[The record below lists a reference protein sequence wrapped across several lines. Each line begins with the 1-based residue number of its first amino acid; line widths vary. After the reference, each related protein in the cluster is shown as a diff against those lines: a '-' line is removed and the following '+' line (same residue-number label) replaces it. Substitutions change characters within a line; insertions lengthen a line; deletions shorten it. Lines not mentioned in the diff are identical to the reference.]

1 MVQVVDKFVEGDA
14 EGDAEE
20 EGERRQG
27 VRLAALVARVLDCL
41 LRLSSGIVCSS
52 VGVWECSAPTLSEE
66 EELAWHAT
74 PICWLLPLPLESSTR
89 GEGEGPTRLGMLAS

>member
-1 MVQVVDKFVEGDA
+1 MVQVVDKFVQGDA

-41 LRLSSGIVCSS
+41 LRLSSGMVQQCGS
-52 VGVWECSAPTLSEE
+52 VGVQRANSL
-66 EELAWHAT
+66 
-74 PICWLLPLPLESSTR
+74 
-89 GEGEGPTRLGMLAS
+89 